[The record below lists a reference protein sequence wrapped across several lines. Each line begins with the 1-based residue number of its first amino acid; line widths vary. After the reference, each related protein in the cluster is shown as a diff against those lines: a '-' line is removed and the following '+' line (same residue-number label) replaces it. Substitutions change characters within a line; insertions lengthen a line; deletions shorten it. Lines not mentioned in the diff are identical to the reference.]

1 MLEDVGKDGRE
12 DSGGSRGEE
21 EEAEQEEDTVSGDT
35 RTKRDSNY
43 EPAASVMEDQ
53 GEKCPQEHKTECE
66 QKLCQSRGTRET
78 LGTRKV
84 EIPLRLENT
93 G

>member
-1 MLEDVGKDGRE
+1 MKENKKGQSVPARKGKQHGFLLEDVGKDGRE

-43 EPAASVMEDQ
+43 EPAASVM
-53 GEKCPQEHKTECE
+53 
-66 QKLCQSRGTRET
+66 
-78 LGTRKV
+78 
-84 EIPLRLENT
+84 
-93 G
+93 